1 MKKRVYITALH
12 MQHGGIE
19 MAISLLSNAL
29 AKRGYI
35 VTILSVY
42 NLGEVAYRLEPNV
55 EVQYLTNVAPN
66 RTEFL
71 QAKRERNVYKLLKEG
86 IYSLKVLY
94 LKNKNMRNAISS
106 IEDGIIISTRNEHS
120 VLLSKY
126 GKEGVCKIAQLH
138 HDHEFKEVYV
148 RDFQKNYKRIDRF
161 VLLTQ
166 GLKDE
171 VEEMMR
177 GHNVHTKCV
186 VIPNFLEE
194 VISDVEIDQKE
205 KTVLFVGRLHPV
217 KGLERLLDIW
227 KIISGKYPD
236 WKLKIIGGGELDKVL
251 KVKVKQL
258 DLSRSVDITG
268 AMEHDK
274 VLSEMKKASIYAM
287 TSYSE
292 AFPFVL
298 IEAMSKGLPVVA
310 FDVRVGPRAIVEHNK
325 DGFLVEDDDLAQ
337 FAEHVSMLISDK
349 NQWVKLS
356 TNALDKSKIFTEKN
370 VIKKWIALFDDCI
383 GEKGELPNGIQ
394 KKDS

>member
-29 AKRGYI
+29 AKRGYV

-71 QAKRERNVYKLLKEG
+71 QAKKERNVYKLLKEG
-86 IYSLKVLY
+86 LYSLKVLY

-126 GKEGVCKIAQLH
+126 GKKGVCKIAQLH
-138 HDHEFKEVYV
+138 HDHEFKRVYV
-148 RDFQKNYKRIDRF
+148 RDFKKNYKHIDRF

-177 GHNVHTKCV
+177 GHNTHTKCV

-194 VISDVEIDQKE
+194 VITDGELDRKE

-227 KIISGKYPD
+227 EIISGKYPD
-236 WKLKIIGGGELDKVL
+236 WQLKIIGGGELDKVL
-251 KVKVKQL
+251 KAKVEQL
-258 DLSRSVDITG
+258 DLSRSVDMTG

-274 VLSEMKKASIYAM
+274 VLSEMQKASVYAM

-310 FDVRVGPRAIVEHNK
+310 FDVRVGPRAIIGHNL
-325 DGFLVEDDDLAQ
+325 DGFLVKDGDVSQ
-337 FAEHVSMLISDK
+337 FAECIDILIGNHDLRVDMCK
-349 NQWVKLS
+349 K
-356 TNALDKSKIFTEKN
+356 ALDKAQIFTEDN
-370 VIKKWIALFDDCI
+370 IMQIWESML
-383 GEKGELPNGIQ
+383 EELR
-394 KKDS
+394 

>member
-55 EVQYLTNVAPN
+55 EVQYLTKVAPN

-71 QAKRERNVYKLLKEG
+71 QAKREHNVYKLFKEG
-86 IYSLKVLY
+86 LYSLKVLY
-94 LKNKNMRNAISS
+94 LKNKNMRQAISS

-126 GKEGVCKIAQLH
+126 GKKGVCKIAQLH
-138 HDHEFKEVYV
+138 HDHEFKRVYV
-148 RDFQKNYKRIDRF
+148 RDFQKNYKHIDRF

-177 GHNVHTKCV
+177 RHNTQTKCV

-194 VISDVEIDQKE
+194 VISDVEIDRKE

-236 WKLKIIGGGELDKVL
+236 WKLKIIGGGELDKAL
-251 KVKVKQL
+251 KFKVKQL
-258 DLSRSVDITG
+258 GLSRSVDITG

-310 FDVRVGPRAIVEHNK
+310 FDVRVGPRAIIEHNI
-325 DGFLVEDDDLAQ
+325 DGFLVKDGDVSQ
-337 FAEHVSMLISDK
+337 FAEYINTLIDNHDLRIDMCK
-349 NQWVKLS
+349 R
-356 TNALDKSKIFTEKN
+356 ALDKAQIFSEDNVMKIWESM
-370 VIKKWIALFDDCI
+370 L
-383 GEKGELPNGIQ
+383 EELR
-394 KKDS
+394 

>member
-1 MKKRVYITALH
+1 MKKKVYITALH

-29 AKRGYI
+29 AKRGYV

-42 NLGEVAYRLEPNV
+42 NLGDVAYKLEPNV
-55 EVQYLTNVAPN
+55 KVHYLTKVAPN
-66 RTEFL
+66 RTAFM
-71 QAKRERNVYKLLKEG
+71 QAKSERNVYKLFKEG
-86 IYSLKVLY
+86 LYSLKVLY
-94 LKNKNMRNAISS
+94 LKNKSMKNAISN

-126 GKEGVCKIAQLH
+126 GRKGVCKIAQLH
-138 HDHEFKEVYV
+138 HDHEFKREYV
-148 RDFQKNYKRIDRF
+148 RDFQNNYKNIDRF

-171 VEEMMR
+171 VEKMMR
-177 GHNVHTKCV
+177 GYNTHTKCV

-194 VISDVEIDQKE
+194 VISDVELGQKE

-227 KIISGKYPD
+227 KIISGKYSD

-251 KVKVKQL
+251 KAKVEQL
-258 DLSRSVDITG
+258 NMDRSVDITG
-268 AMEHDK
+268 AMDHDK
-274 VLSEMKKASIYAM
+274 VLNEMKKASIFAM

-310 FDVRVGPRAIVEHNK
+310 FDVRVGPKAIVDHNK
-325 DGFLVEDDDLAQ
+325 DGYLVDDGNLAQ
-337 FAEHVSMLISDK
+337 FAEYVSMLILDK
-349 NQWVKLS
+349 HQRLQLS
-356 TNALDKSKIFTEKN
+356 TNAVDKSKLFTEKN

-383 GEKGELPNGIQ
+383 GEKGEVPNGM
-394 KKDS
+394 

>member
-71 QAKRERNVYKLLKEG
+71 QAKREHNVYKLFKEG
-86 IYSLKVLY
+86 LYSLKVLY
-94 LKNKNMRNAISS
+94 LKNKSMKNAISN

-126 GKEGVCKIAQLH
+126 GKKGVCKIAQLH
-138 HDHEFKEVYV
+138 HDHEFKREYV
-148 RDFQKNYKRIDRF
+148 RDFQKNYKNIDSF

-166 GLKDE
+166 GLKNE

-177 GHNVHTKCV
+177 GHNTHTKCV

-194 VISDVEIDQKE
+194 VVNDVELERKE
-205 KTVLFVGRLHPV
+205 KTILFVGRLHPV

-227 KIISGKYPD
+227 KIISEKYSD

-251 KVKVKQL
+251 KAKVEQL
-258 DLSRSVDITG
+258 NMDGSVDITG
-268 AMEHDK
+268 AMEHNK
-274 VLSEMKKASIYAM
+274 VLNEMKKASIFAM

-310 FDVRVGPRAIVEHNK
+310 FDVRVGPRAIVDHNK
-325 DGFLVEDDDLAQ
+325 DGFLVDDGDLAQ
-337 FAEHVSMLISDK
+337 FAEYVSMLISNK
-349 NQWVKLS
+349 NQWAKLS
-356 TNALDKSKIFTEKN
+356 TNALDKSKIFTEKS
-370 VIKKWIALFDDCI
+370 VIKKWIDLFDDCI
-383 GEKGELPNGIQ
+383 GEKGELPNGI
-394 KKDS
+394 KIKDS

>member
-19 MAISLLSNAL
+19 MAISLLGNAL
-29 AKRGYI
+29 AKRGYV

-42 NLGEVAYRLEPNV
+42 NLGDVAYKLEPNV
-55 EVQYLTNVAPN
+55 KVQYLTNVVPN
-66 RTEFL
+66 RIEFMH
-71 QAKRERNVYKLLKEG
+71 AKSERNVYKLFKEG
-86 IYSLKVLY
+86 LYSLKVLY
-94 LKNKNMRNAISS
+94 LKNKSMKNAISN

-126 GKEGVCKIAQLH
+126 GKKGVCKIAQLH
-138 HDHEFKEVYV
+138 HDHEFKREYV
-148 RDFQKNYKRIDRF
+148 RDFQKSYKNIDSF

-177 GHNVHTKCV
+177 GHNTHTKCV

-194 VISDVEIDQKE
+194 VVNDVELEQKE
-205 KTVLFVGRLHPV
+205 RTILFVGRLHPV

-236 WKLKIIGGGELDKVL
+236 WKLKIVGGGELDKVL
-251 KVKVKQL
+251 KTKVEQL
-258 DLSRSVDITG
+258 NMDKSVDMTG
-268 AMEHDK
+268 AMQHDK
-274 VLSEMKKASIYAM
+274 VLNEMEKASIFAM

-310 FDVRVGPRAIVEHNK
+310 FDVRVGPRAIVDHNK
-325 DGFLVEDDDLAQ
+325 DGFLVDDGDLAQ
-337 FAEHVSMLISDK
+337 FAEYVSMLISNK

-356 TNALDKSKIFTEKN
+356 TNALDKSKIFTEQN

-383 GEKGELPNGIQ
+383 GEEGELPNGI
-394 KKDS
+394 